1 MTCCSTAAIER
12 EFDAR
17 IARND
22 LARYRRR
29 GPDKSTRAM
38 LALLRAAGLPGA
50 GSLLDI
56 GGGIGALHHELL
68 EKGLGTAVHVDA
80 ASAYLQ
86 AAGEE
91 TDRRGHA
98 GRVTFKKGDVRALAA
113 DLSQADVVT
122 LDRVVCCDGDPASL
136 LGVAADRAKRML
148 ALSFPRDAW
157 YVRAMV
163 RGGNWWRS
171 LIGDPFTVYVHA
183 PESLEATLNAHGLR
197 KRSRTRVW
205 VWVVEVYER
214 AA

>member
-1 MTCCSTAAIER
+1 MTCCSTAAIDR

-38 LALLRAAGLPGA
+38 IALLRAAGLPGA

-56 GGGIGALHHELL
+56 GGGVGALHHELL
-68 EKGLGTAVHVDA
+68 EQGLGSAVHVDA

-98 GRVTFKKGDVRALAA
+98 GRVTFKKGDVRALAT
-113 DLSQADVVT
+113 DLSRADIVT
-122 LDRVVCCDGDPASL
+122 LDRVVCCDGDPATL
-136 LGVAADRAKRML
+136 LALAADRAKRML
-148 ALSFPRDAW
+148 ALSFPRDTW

-183 PESLEATLNAHGLR
+183 PRTFETTLQQRGLR
-197 KRSRTRVW
+197 KRSRRRVW